1 MCNERSRNVKR
12 NAREVSEPSHHRL
25 DVLKALDLEGS
36 EVEHNCVENIICDFV
51 LSGQTQNLK
60 TDCAG
65 TIGFGE
71 YRVR

>member
-1 MCNERSRNVKR
+1 M
-12 NAREVSEPSHHRL
+12 
-25 DVLKALDLEGS
+25 KALDLEGS
-36 EVEHNCVENIICDFV
+36 KAEHHRVENIICDFV

-65 TIGFGE
+65 TLGFGE